1 MSTSHQHPPIS
12 PSSPPAEKS
21 RTPLPAGPPT
31 NSQEKIS
38 VSPEMEASKAAGG
51 VIQVPASFHQSAT
64 TVSDPVPVEKPGE
77 EKGQDGQENE
87 VSCEID
93 GNDRNEDLEEPE
105 TTEVI
110 ESNIGQDSELAD
122 YDWDDFERR
131 YTDHMSKLDEEENK
145 DYENFD
151 NHATSFLVWAQSASQ
166 RDNARISKRLKTRS
180 RFTQLAENSLEDKK
194 RHYVDVVSAFQ
205 KALDLLRHQSPQKR

>member
-1 MSTSHQHPPIS
+1 
-12 PSSPPAEKS
+12 
-21 RTPLPAGPPT
+21 
-31 NSQEKIS
+31 
-38 VSPEMEASKAAGG
+38 MEAPKAAGG
-51 VIQVPASFHQSAT
+51 VIQAPASFHQSAT
-64 TVSDPVPVEKPGE
+64 TVSDPVPVEKPVE
-77 EKGQDGQENE
+77 EKVQDGQENE
-87 VSCEID
+87 LSRGTD
-93 GNDRNEDLEEPE
+93 GNDGTEDLEEPE
-105 TTEVI
+105 TTEII

-151 NHATSFLVWAQSASQ
+151 NHATSFLIWAQSASQ